1 MKQIHALCVYYSGK
15 GCYTLTE
22 KHSSLRARTNGDNLV
37 RILLYT
43 GKGGVGK
50 TSVSAAT
57 ALHCADLGYRT
68 IVISTDSAHSL
79 GDSFDVPL
87 GPTPVQIADNLWG
100 QELDVLDQTEKHLGS
115 LKRYA
120 SSVFSVRGLDRIV
133 AEEMTMLPG
142 LEELTSL
149 IQVVQLYETG
159 QYDVIIMDCAPT
171 GAALQLLTMPEAGR
185 WYLERILP
193 FERKILTMVR
203 PMLRALTDVPIPEQ
217 EIYDALES
225 LIEHLKRMQHL
236 LSDRE
241 HASARLV
248 LNPEKM
254 VIKETRR
261 AYMYLSLY
269 GYPVD
274 ALICNR
280 LLPPEAQGSYLEEW
294 KTIQQRYRETV
305 EDSFA
310 PLPILDAPLFDREV
324 VGLEMLR
331 KLGSTLFAGRDPTDV
346 FYTGQEQRI
355 VETEQGYALH
365 VPLPLPSGK
374 IRVNRVS
381 SDEIIV
387 HIGNRKRILSLPHTL
402 AAKKIGRAD
411 HHDNMLRVEFVS

>member
-1 MKQIHALCVYYSGK
+1 M
-15 GCYTLTE
+15 
-22 KHSSLRARTNGDNLV
+22 

-50 TSVSAAT
+50 TSVAAAT
-57 ALHCADLGYRT
+57 AVRCAKLGYRT

-79 GDSFDVPL
+79 ADSLDMPL
-87 GPTPVQIADNLWG
+87 GAEPTQIADNLWG
-100 QELDVLDQTEKHLGS
+100 QELDVLDQTEKHLGR

-120 SSVFSVRGLDRIV
+120 ASVFSVRGLDRVV

-149 IQVVQLYETG
+149 IQVVQLYEA
-159 QYDVIIMDCAPT
+159 QEYDVIIMDCAPT
-171 GAALQLLTMPEAGR
+171 GATLQLLSMPEAGR

-193 FERKILTMVR
+193 LEKRILAMVR
-203 PMLRALTDVPIPEQ
+203 PMLRHLTDVPIPEQ
-217 EIYDALES
+217 EIYDALEG
-225 LIEHLKRMQHL
+225 LISYLRRMQEL

-269 GYPVD
+269 DYPVD
-274 ALICNR
+274 ALVCNR
-280 LLPPEAQGSYLEEW
+280 LLPPEASGSYLGEW
-294 KTIQQRYRETV
+294 REIQQQYRQTV
-305 EDSFA
+305 EESFA
-310 PLPILDAPLFDREV
+310 PLPILDVPLFDREV
-324 VGLEMLR
+324 VGLEMLSR
-331 KLGSTLFAGRDPTDV
+331 MGDVLFADVDPAEIL
-346 FYTGQEQRI
+346 YRGAEQRI
-355 VETEQGYALH
+355 VETEQGFALR

-374 IRVNRVS
+374 IQVNRTTP
-381 SDEIIV
+381 DELTV

-402 AAKKIGRAD
+402 AAMKIGEAS
-411 HHDNMLRVEFVS
+411 HTDNTLQVHFVSQNLERAV

>member
-1 MKQIHALCVYYSGK
+1 
-15 GCYTLTE
+15 
-22 KHSSLRARTNGDNLV
+22 
-37 RILLYT
+37 
-43 GKGGVGK
+43 
-50 TSVSAAT
+50 
-57 ALHCADLGYRT
+57 
-68 IVISTDSAHSL
+68 
-79 GDSFDVPL
+79 
-87 GPTPVQIADNLWG
+87 
-100 QELDVLDQTEKHLGS
+100 
-115 LKRYA
+115 
-120 SSVFSVRGLDRIV
+120 
-133 AEEMTMLPG
+133 
-142 LEELTSL
+142 
-149 IQVVQLYETG
+149 
-159 QYDVIIMDCAPT
+159 
-171 GAALQLLTMPEAGR
+171 MPEAGR

-193 FERKILTMVR
+193 FERKILAMVR
-203 PMLRALTDVPIPEQ
+203 PMLRALTDIPIPEQ

-225 LIEHLKRMQHL
+225 LIDHLKRMQRL

-294 KTIQQRYRETV
+294 KKIQQQYRETV
-305 EDSFA
+305 ADSFA

-331 KLGSTLFAGRDPTDV
+331 KLGATLFLGRDPTKV

-365 VPLPLPSGK
+365 VPLPLPTGK
-374 IRVNRVS
+374 IQVNRMS

-402 AAKKIGRAD
+402 AAKKIGGAD
-411 HHDNMLRVEFVS
+411 HHDDMLRVEFVD